1 MNVKSREA
9 VTVGSEVAGLASISA
24 GCFVLWLWLGLIVTG
39 LSLIALGWMLGPDE
53 AA

>member
-1 MNVKSREA
+1 
-9 VTVGSEVAGLASISA
+9 
-24 GCFVLWLWLGLIVTG
+24 LWLGLIVTG